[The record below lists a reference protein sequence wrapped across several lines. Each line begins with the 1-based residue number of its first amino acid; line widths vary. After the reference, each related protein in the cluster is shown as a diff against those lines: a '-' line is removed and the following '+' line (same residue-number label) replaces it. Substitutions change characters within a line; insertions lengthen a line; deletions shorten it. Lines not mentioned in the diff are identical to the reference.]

1 VANRKLN
8 SDKAFEAYLVYQI
21 RIREYIQMFQILRDI
36 QEGRYCPES
45 SGPESPATT
54 VLTYVTGIFASL
66 MDKTE
71 DALNIF
77 DVWEALYPSDLQ
89 GEIVDVRN
97 AIEPTLKTI
106 RNYRNKVAFHA
117 NRNLKEYVEAMK
129 DFRKQRSDVVLVI
142 QRFLELAEKLVKDQG
157 RIPDYESRLDHALK
171 NVCPNASE
179 QKLQRLKAYFI
190 HS

>member
-1 VANRKLN
+1 VAKGKLN
-8 SDKAFEAYLVYQI
+8 PDGAFEAYLVYQL

-45 SGPESPATT
+45 SGPESPAIT
-54 VLTYVTGIFASL
+54 VRTYVTGIFASL
-66 MDKTE
+66 MDKTN
-71 DALNIF
+71 DALCIF

-89 GEIVDVRN
+89 AEIVRVQK
-97 AIEPTLKTI
+97 AIEPALKII
-106 RNYRNKVAFHA
+106 RNYRNNVAFHA
-117 NRNLKEYVEAMK
+117 SMNLKKYIQAMRA
-129 DFRKQRSDVVLVI
+129 FRDPRSNVVPAM
-142 QRFLELAEKLVKDQG
+142 QKFLDLAITLFKEQG

-171 NVCPNASE
+171 SICPDASE